1 MRNQWHS
8 CNYLTK
14 KSATK
19 CSNSNFIRFIVID
32 CWDIY
37 MYTTWIRNLSV
48 LIMLFVVDLW
58 NFLNI
63 SLEMACVCYWIVVF
77 YFYICTWSS
86 VCDHPTDLY
95 NQYKSIIMVYL
106 NKGYCEN
113 ADFFYNSYM
122 TNLNKFFTA
131 YLGIIQN
138 VISDKKGIITLLH
151 TS

>member
-1 MRNQWHS
+1 M
-8 CNYLTK
+8 
-14 KSATK
+14 
-19 CSNSNFIRFIVID
+19 V
-32 CWDIY
+32 
-37 MYTTWIRNLSV
+37 
-48 LIMLFVVDLW
+48 
-58 NFLNI
+58 
-63 SLEMACVCYWIVVF
+63 CVCYWIVVF
-77 YFYICTWSS
+77 YFYICTWPF